1 MRKRQSGR
9 AVLRAPTV
17 SGRGV
22 FTSQQWEHPRRR
34 LDLSGRQL
42 EIVQCIFD
50 DWVGGRIALELG
62 ISDHTVHTHVER
74 LYRKLG
80 VNSRCE
86 LIVRVVAECL
96 NDGQPAGGPGTPS
109 T

>member
-1 MRKRQSGR
+1 MGGR
-9 AVLRAPTV
+9 RSARTSVAAAPV

-22 FTSQQWEHPRRR
+22 FTPQQWEHLRRK

-96 NDGQPAGGPGTPS
+96 NDGQPA
-109 T
+109 

>member
-1 MRKRQSGR
+1 MRGRGSGR
-9 AVLRAPTV
+9 ASVAALPL

-22 FTSQQWEHPRRR
+22 FTPQQWEHLRRK

-42 EIVQCIFD
+42 EVVQCIFD
-50 DWVGGRIALELG
+50 DWVSGRIALELG

-96 NDGQPAGGPGTPS
+96 SDGKPT
-109 T
+109 

>member
-1 MRKRQSGR
+1 MRGRRSGR
-9 AVLRAPTV
+9 ALVAAPPV

-22 FTSQQWEHPRRR
+22 FTPQQWEHLRRK

-42 EIVQCIFD
+42 EIVQCVFD
-50 DWVGGRIALELG
+50 DWVSGRIALELG

-96 NDGQPAGGPGTPS
+96 NDGKPT
-109 T
+109 